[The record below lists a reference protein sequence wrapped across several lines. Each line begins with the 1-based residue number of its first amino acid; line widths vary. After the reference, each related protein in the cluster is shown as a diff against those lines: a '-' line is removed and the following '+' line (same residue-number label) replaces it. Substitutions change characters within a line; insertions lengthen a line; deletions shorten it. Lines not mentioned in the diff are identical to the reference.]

1 MIAILPTTK
10 PKLLVTF
17 KGEDQIKHGR
27 KFIYCR
33 NKGDLRNQRYARQ
46 GWKMPLRAWRASA
59 TRPRARWPPTASG

>member
-10 PKLLVTF
+10 PKLLLTF
-17 KGEDQIKHGR
+17 KGRRSDKTRRQ
-27 KFIYCR
+27 FIYCR
-33 NKGDLRNQRYARQ
+33 NEGDLRNQRYARQ